1 MFTVGIF
8 STHLPYI
15 AFVFFYVFFLTV
27 GLPRATPGELVP
39 EEKIIRSEISV
50 SKSISPPAADFQTKA
65 VYGQEPGLID
75 FGYISNERRMF
86 FLIHFKPPGQEN
98 HCLKRFSRPPPLS

>member
-15 AFVFFYVFFLTV
+15 AFVFFYVFFLMV
-27 GLPRATPGELVP
+27 GIPRATPGELVP
-39 EEKIIRSEISV
+39 EEKIIRSEIPV
-50 SKSISPPAADFQTKA
+50 SKNLSTPVADYQTKP
-65 VYGQEPGLID
+65 VYGYESAAID
-75 FGYISNERRMF
+75 FGCFTKERLKL
-86 FLIHFKPPGQEN
+86 FLVHFKPPGQGN

>member
-27 GLPRATPGELVP
+27 GLPRATPGELLP
-39 EEKIIRSEISV
+39 EGKVIRTEIPA
-50 SKSISPPAADFQTKA
+50 SKSISTAAINFQTKA
-65 VYGQEPGLID
+65 VYGQEPAAID
-75 FGYISNERRMF
+75 FGHFTNERLTF
-86 FLIHFKPPGQEN
+86 FLVHFKPPGQGD
-98 HCLKRFSRPPPLS
+98 HCLKRFSRPPPMS